1 MKLRTVFTTISIL
14 LGALSELP
22 ESNAQD
28 RAAFAALREN
38 GAVALMRHGD
48 APGGTGDPPGF
59 NLNDCSTQRNLSTKG
74 RQQAVRMG
82 QRLKAERVRIGKVL
96 SSPWCRCIDT
106 AKLLGLGRVE
116 VAHTFSNASMLQGR
130 SAALASGAR
139 QTIGAWRGPGALLVV
154 THGVNIAAL
163 TGVRPAQ
170 GEMVIVKA
178 EPGGRV
184 LPIARIPAP

>member
-22 ESNAQD
+22 ELNAQD

-82 QRLKAERVRIGKVL
+82 QRLKVERVRIGKVL
-96 SSPWCRCIDT
+96 SSPGAAASIQPSCWGLPEL
-106 AKLLGLGRVE
+106 KLP
-116 VAHTFSNASMLQGR
+116 TR
-130 SAALASGAR
+130 SA
-139 QTIGAWRGPGALLVV
+139 
-154 THGVNIAAL
+154 THLCSKAAAL
-163 TGVRPAQ
+163 P
-170 GEMVIVKA
+170 
-178 EPGGRV
+178 
-184 LPIARIPAP
+184 

>member
-1 MKLRTVFTTISIL
+1 MKLRAVFAAMSIL
-14 LGALSELP
+14 LGALSGPL

-28 RAAFAALREN
+28 GAAIAVLREN
-38 GAVALMRHGD
+38 GAVALIRHGD

-59 NLNDCSTQRNLSTKG
+59 NLNDCSTQRNLSGKG
-74 RQQAVRMG
+74 KQQAVRMG

-96 SSPWCRCIDT
+96 SSPWCRCMDT

-116 VAHTFSNASMLQGR
+116 VADTFSNASVLQGR

-139 QTIGAWRGPGALLVV
+139 QIIGSWRGPGALLVV

-178 EPGGRV
+178 EPGGKVRS
-184 LPIARIPAP
+184 IARIPAP